1 VVCAVA
7 DDSGLAPPPWR
18 CGCRGGITGL
28 KPGFLL
34 TPASVRCSTHGK
46 FISGDTEFTL
56 KRLEILFLPMLAT
69 ERATLACPKEAI

>member
-1 VVCAVA
+1 VACAAV
-7 DDSGLAPPPWR
+7 DNPGLALPPWR

-46 FISGDTEFTL
+46 FISGDTDFTL
-56 KRLEILFLPMLAT
+56 KRLENLFLPMVAT